1 MDWTRGQTI
10 GRGSTATVSI
20 GMSNRSG
27 DVFAVKS
34 AELSNSEFL
43 QREQRILSAL
53 ACPQIVAY
61 KGCDISAENGKIL
74 YNLFLEYAPGGT
86 LTDAIRSGTCLEE
99 GRIRSHTRAVLLG
112 LQYLHSNGIVHCDI
126 KGQNILVSKDNEQG
140 AKIADF
146 GCARRAR
153 VNEDEVKPICGTPI
167 CMAPEVARGEEQGFP
182 ADVWALG
189 CTVLEMATGRPPWP
203 DVADPISALH
213 RIGFSSDTPEIP
225 GYMSKQAQDFLS
237 KCLIRNPGERWSASE
252 LLEHGFVKEQNFKLS
267 TLTEHET
274 YNSESPTSVLNQ
286 QLWDST
292 LTGCSS
298 ASAKE
303 RIRQLIGEGSSEMI
317 NWAWDE
323 TWVTVRSKEPG
334 GIGSQL
340 DCNLSSAAANV
351 VPIGGGASRISAA
364 EECDMDIHIIIPDPD
379 DQFFSTSEANTCNT
393 SSISNISRRDKSL
406 LMACKCTNHILCYFR
421 ISLSLCSLALLW
433 KILSEPK
440 SDSQNI
446 CHVKAEFLHHVGVNY
461 LYAPWIPLLLL
472 LQSAPLTVLNKVVY
486 PVLCW
491 VFSVPVVL
499 LDVKIYG
506 QWFTTEKRF
515 LSVFANPTSQISVI
529 ANFTVVQAAAQIGWQ
544 ENAVC
549 MFSLAWCTVWY
560 SL

>member
-27 DVFAVKS
+27 EVFAVKS

-153 VNEDEVKPICGTPI
+153 VNEDDEGKPICGTPI

-189 CTVLEMATGRPPWP
+189 CTVLEMATGRLPWP

-267 TLTEHET
+267 TLTEPET

-303 RIRQLIGEGSSEMI
+303 RIRQLIGEGSSEMV

-406 LMACKCTNHILCYFR
+406 LMACKCTNHILCRNLFSR
-421 ISLSLCSLALLW
+421 NQKFCFIILINSACLEPNRHRSSQLS
-433 KILSEPK
+433 ILGLST
-440 SDSQNI
+440 
-446 CHVKAEFLHHVGVNY
+446 
-461 LYAPWIPLLLL
+461 PWP
-472 LQSAPLTVLNKVVY
+472 SPRASS
-486 PVLCW
+486 
-491 VFSVPVVL
+491 VFSPNTCMIWVQMQYFLV
-499 LDVKIYG
+499 I
-506 QWFTTEKRF
+506 FTTWHEE
-515 LSVFANPTSQISVI
+515 LEL
-529 ANFTVVQAAAQIGWQ
+529 G
-544 ENAVC
+544 
-549 MFSLAWCTVWY
+549 LG
-560 SL
+560 